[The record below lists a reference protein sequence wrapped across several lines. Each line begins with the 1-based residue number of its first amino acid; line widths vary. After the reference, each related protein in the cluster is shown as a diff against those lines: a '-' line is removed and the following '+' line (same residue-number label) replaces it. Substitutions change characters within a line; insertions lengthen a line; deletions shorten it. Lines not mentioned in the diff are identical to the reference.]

1 MMSKLNI
8 TSQLSDSDIRDL
20 KILAAMIVPASK
32 DYDLPGADDPLIFDD
47 ILAAAAPHS
56 ATIASAVQALNTI
69 ARDLQATG
77 FADLA
82 VEQQETSA
90 DTFRKHHAAEAELL
104 EALTVQCYYRDE
116 RVKNNLDMD
125 TRPPFPAG
133 FELEQGDWSLL
144 DKVRERPALYRA
156 DSETGKN

>member
-1 MMSKLNI
+1 MSKLNI
-8 TSQLSDSDIRDL
+8 TSQLSDNDTRDL
-20 KILAAMIVPASK
+20 IILVAMIVPPSK
-32 DYDLPGADDPLIFDD
+32 EHDLPGADDPLIFTD

-56 ATIASAVQALNTI
+56 ATIVPAIQALDTI

-125 TRPPFPAG
+125 TRPPFPVG

-144 DKVRERPALYRA
+144 DKVRKRPAFYRP
-156 DSETGKN
+156 DS